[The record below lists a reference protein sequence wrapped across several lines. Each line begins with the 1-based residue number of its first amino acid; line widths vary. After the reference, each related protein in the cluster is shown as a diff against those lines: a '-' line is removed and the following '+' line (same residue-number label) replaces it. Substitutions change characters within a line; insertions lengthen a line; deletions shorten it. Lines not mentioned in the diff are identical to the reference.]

1 MEQKPTDDS
10 INDTIIRMEDLFQKQ
25 IDENAPLADRMRPRT
40 LDEFIGQKHIVGE
53 GKLLRRAIL
62 TDRLQSSIFFG
73 PPGTG
78 KTTLAAIVAN
88 ATGGAFVKLN
98 AVTAGVK
105 ELRAIVDEAEQR
117 LRLYHQPTYLLL
129 DECHRW
135 NKTQSDSL
143 LPALEKGVIR
153 FIGSTTEN
161 PMIAM
166 TSAIVSRCRVFQFYP
181 LTNEDVE
188 QAILHAL
195 KDEERGFGKLP
206 VVLEE
211 EALHTISAIAN
222 GDCRNALNALELA
235 VLTTS
240 ENETGD
246 IRITREIAAE
256 SSQKKV
262 IKCDEQ
268 LFYDMLSAFCKSLRG
283 GDSDAAIAWF
293 TRLLYAGVDP
303 RIIARRLIAH
313 ASEDVGLANPQA
325 MVQAVAAA
333 DALEHV
339 GLPEA
344 RLSLTQAIIFIC
356 ESPKSNS
363 VVTALMAASADAET
377 SFDEPVPIYL
387 RDTSFAGAAKLGHGK
402 GYLYPHDFPGH
413 WVKQDYM
420 PPALKGRRYY
430 TPSDQGQEAK
440 ILENHQRRDKLRN
453 GEPPDKTDE

>member
-1 MEQKPTDDS
+1 
-10 INDTIIRMEDLFQKQ
+10 MEDLFQNH
-25 IDENAPLADRMRPRT
+25 IEENAPLADRMRPRT
-40 LDEFIGQKHIVGE
+40 LDEFIGQTHIVGE

-117 LRLYHQPTYLLL
+117 LRLYRQPTYLLL

-135 NKTQSDSL
+135 SKTQSDSL

-181 LTNEDVE
+181 LTGEDVE
-188 QAILHAL
+188 QAVQNAL
-195 KDEERGFGKLP
+195 RDEERGFGKLN

-235 VLTTS
+235 VLTTTAD
-240 ENETGD
+240 ETGE
-246 IRITREIAAE
+246 IRITRDIAAE
-256 SSQKKV
+256 SSQRKV

-293 TRLLYAGVDP
+293 SRLLYAGVDP

-333 DALEHV
+333 DALEHI

-344 RLSLTQAIIFIC
+344 RLSLVQAIIFIC

-363 VVTALMAASADAET
+363 VVMALSEAAADAER
-377 SFDEPVPIYL
+377 SFDEPVPVYL
-387 RDTSFAGAAKLGHGK
+387 RDTSFAGAGKLGHGK

-413 WVKQDYM
+413 WVRQEYM

-430 TPSDQGQEAK
+430 IPSDQGQEAK
-440 ILENHQRRDKLRN
+440 IRENHEKRDLLR
-453 GEPPDKTDE
+453 GEASPVTSDKNEG

>member
-1 MEQKPTDDS
+1 
-10 INDTIIRMEDLFQKQ
+10 MEDLFQNQ
-25 IDENAPLADRMRPRT
+25 IEESAPLADRMRPRT
-40 LDEFIGQKHIVGE
+40 LDEFIGQRHIVGE

-88 ATGGAFVKLN
+88 VTGGAFVKLN

-117 LRLYHQPTYLLL
+117 LRLYRQPTYLLL

-135 NKTQSDSL
+135 SKTQSDSL
-143 LPALEKGVIR
+143 LPALEKGIIR

-181 LTNEDVE
+181 LTSEDVE
-188 QAILHAL
+188 QAVLAAVN
-195 KDEERGFGKLP
+195 DGERGFGKLP

-235 VLTTS
+235 VLTT
-240 ENETGD
+240 EKNEAGE

-262 IKCDEQ
+262 IKLDEQ

-344 RLSLTQAIIFIC
+344 RLSLTQAILFIC

-363 VVTALMAASADAET
+363 VVMALAAASADAEA
-377 SFDEPVPIYL
+377 SFDEPVPVYL
-387 RDTSFAGAAKLGHGK
+387 RDTSFAGAGKLGHGK

-420 PPALKGRRYY
+420 PPSLKGRRYY
-430 TPSDQGQEAK
+430 IPSDQGQEAK
-440 ILENHQRRDKLRN
+440 ILENHQRREKLRN
-453 GEPPDKTDE
+453 GEPLPKDKSEE

>member
-1 MEQKPTDDS
+1 
-10 INDTIIRMEDLFQKQ
+10 MEDLFQNH
-25 IDENAPLADRMRPRT
+25 IEENAPLADRMRPRT
-40 LDEFIGQKHIVGE
+40 LDEFIGQRHIVGE

-105 ELRAIVDEAEQR
+105 ELRAIVEEAEGR
-117 LRLYHQPTYLLL
+117 LKLYRQPTYLLL

-135 NKTQSDSL
+135 NKAQSDSL
-143 LPALEKGVIR
+143 LPALEKGIIR

-161 PMIAM
+161 PMISM

-181 LTNEDVE
+181 LSSEDVE
-188 QAILHAL
+188 QAVLAAV
-195 KDEERGFGKLP
+195 KDEERGFGKLN
-206 VVLEE
+206 VALED

-235 VLTTS
+235 VLTTQP
-240 ENETGD
+240 NESGE

-283 GDSDAAIAWF
+283 GDSDAAVAWF
-293 TRLLYAGVDP
+293 SRLLYAGVDP

-333 DALEHV
+333 DALEHI

-344 RLSLTQAIIFIC
+344 RLSLVQAIIFIC

-363 VVTALMAASADAET
+363 VVVALGAASADAEA
-377 SFDEPVPIYL
+377 SFDEPVPVYL
-387 RDTSFAGAAKLGHGK
+387 RDTSFAGASRLGHGK

-413 WVKQDYM
+413 WVRQEYM
-420 PPALKGRRYY
+420 PPSLKGRRYY
-430 TPSDQGQEAK
+430 IPSDQGQEAK
-440 ILENHQRRDKLRN
+440 IRENHEKREKLR
-453 GEPPDKTDE
+453 GGSPPADEKTEE

>member
-1 MEQKPTDDS
+1 
-10 INDTIIRMEDLFQKQ
+10 MEDLFQNH
-25 IDENAPLADRMRPRT
+25 IEENAPLADRMRPRT
-40 LDEFIGQKHIVGE
+40 LDEFVGQKHIVGE

-105 ELRAIVDEAEQR
+105 ELRAIVDEAEKR
-117 LRLYHQPTYLLL
+117 LKLYRQPTYLLL

-135 NKTQSDSL
+135 NKAQSDSL

-161 PMIAM
+161 PMISM

-181 LTNEDVE
+181 LSNEDVE
-188 QAILHAL
+188 QAVLAAVR
-195 KDEERGFGKLP
+195 DEERGFGKMN

-235 VLTTS
+235 VLTTPQDDAG
-240 ENETGD
+240 E
-246 IRITREIAAE
+246 IRITPEIAAE

-268 LFYDMLSAFCKSLRG
+268 LYYDMLSAFCKSLRG

-293 TRLLYAGVDP
+293 TRMLYAGVDP

-333 DALEHV
+333 DALEHI

-344 RLSLTQAIIFIC
+344 RLPLTQAIIFIC

-363 VVTALMAASADAET
+363 VVMALSGAAADAET
-377 SFDEPVPIYL
+377 SFDEPVPVYL
-387 RDTSFAGAAKLGHGK
+387 RDTSYAGAAKLGHGK

-413 WVKQDYM
+413 WVKQEYM
-420 PPALKGRRYY
+420 PPSLKGRRYY
-430 TPSDQGQEAK
+430 VPSDQGQEAK
-440 ILENHQRRDKLRN
+440 IKENHERREQLRN
-453 GEPPDKTDE
+453 GETPAPKEQTDSERT

>member
-1 MEQKPTDDS
+1 MD
-10 INDTIIRMEDLFQKQ
+10 DLFTNTA
-25 IDENAPLADRMRPRT
+25 EESAPLADRMRPRT
-40 LDEFIGQKHIVGE
+40 LDEFVGQEHIVGE
-53 GKLLRRAIL
+53 GRLLRRAIL

-88 ATGGAFVKLN
+88 ATGGAFAKLN

-105 ELRAIVDEAEQR
+105 ELRAIVEDAENR
-117 LRLYHQPTYLLL
+117 LKLYRKPTYLLL

-135 NKTQSDSL
+135 SKTQSDSL
-143 LPALEKGVIR
+143 LPALEKGTIR

-161 PMIAM
+161 PMISM

-181 LTNEDVE
+181 LTSDDVE
-188 QAILHAL
+188 KVVLNAL
-195 KDEERGFGKLP
+195 SDAERGFGKLD

-211 EALHTISAIAN
+211 DALHTISAIAN

-235 VLTTS
+235 VLTTLPD
-240 ENETGD
+240 GAGK
-246 IRITREIAAE
+246 IRVTKEIAAE
-256 SSQKKV
+256 SSQRKV
-262 IKCDEQ
+262 VKCDEQ

-283 GDSDAAIAWF
+283 GDSDAALAWF
-293 TRLLYAGVDP
+293 ARLLYAGVDP

-333 DALEHV
+333 EALERV
-339 GLPEA
+339 GVPEA
-344 RLSLTQAIIFIC
+344 RLSLTQAILYIC

-363 VVTALMAASADAET
+363 VVTAMSAAFADAES
-377 SFDEPVPIYL
+377 SFDEPVPVHL

-402 GYLYPHDFPGH
+402 GYLYPHDYPGH

-420 PPALKGRRYY
+420 PPSLQGKRYY
-430 TPSDQGQEAK
+430 DPSDQGQEAK
-440 ILENHQRRDKLRN
+440 IKENHEKRDPLR
-453 GEPPDKTDE
+453 GDG

>member
-1 MEQKPTDDS
+1 
-10 INDTIIRMEDLFQKQ
+10 
-25 IDENAPLADRMRPRT
+25 MRPRT
-40 LDEFIGQKHIVGE
+40 LDEFIGQTHIVGE

-117 LRLYHQPTYLLL
+117 LRLYRQPTYLLL

-135 NKTQSDSL
+135 SKTQSDSL
-143 LPALEKGVIR
+143 LPALEKGIIR

-181 LTNEDVE
+181 LTSEDVE
-188 QAILHAL
+188 QAVLAAVN
-195 KDEERGFGKLP
+195 DGERGFGKLP

-235 VLTTS
+235 VLTT
-240 ENETGD
+240 ERNKAGE

-262 IKCDEQ
+262 IKLDEQ

-344 RLSLTQAIIFIC
+344 RLSLTQAILFIC

-363 VVTALMAASADAET
+363 VVMALAAASADAET
-377 SFDEPVPIYL
+377 SFDEPVPVYL
-387 RDTSFAGAAKLGHGK
+387 RDTSFAGAGKLGHGK

-420 PPALKGRRYY
+420 PPSLKGRRYY
-430 TPSDQGQEAK
+430 IPSDQGQEAK
-440 ILENHQRRDKLRN
+440 ILENHQRREKLRN
-453 GEPPDKTDE
+453 GEPLPKDKSEE

>member
-1 MEQKPTDDS
+1 
-10 INDTIIRMEDLFQKQ
+10 MEDLFQNH
-25 IDENAPLADRMRPRT
+25 IEENAPLADRMRPRT
-40 LDEFIGQKHIVGE
+40 LDEFIGQRHIVGE

-88 ATGGAFVKLN
+88 ATGGAFVRLN

-105 ELRAIVDEAEQR
+105 ELRAIVEEAEQR
-117 LRLYHQPTYLLL
+117 LKLYRQPTYLLL

-135 NKTQSDSL
+135 SKTQSDSL
-143 LPALEKGVIR
+143 LPALEKGTIR

-161 PMIAM
+161 PMISM

-181 LTNEDVE
+181 LNSEDVE
-188 QAILHAL
+188 QAIVNAL
-195 KDEERGFGKLP
+195 KDEMRGFGKLN
-206 VVLEE
+206 VALED
-211 EALHTISAIAN
+211 EALHTFSAIAN

-235 VLTTS
+235 VLTTPPDAVG
-240 ENETGD
+240 E

-313 ASEDVGLANPQA
+313 ASEDIGLANPQA
-325 MVQAVAAA
+325 MVQAVTAA
-333 DALEHV
+333 DALEHI

-344 RLSLTQAIIFIC
+344 RLSLTQAIIFLC

-363 VVTALMAASADAET
+363 VVMALTAAAADAEQ

-387 RDTSFAGAAKLGHGK
+387 RDTSFAGAGKLGHGK

-420 PPALKGRRYY
+420 PPSLKGKRYY
-430 TPSDQGQEAK
+430 LPSDQGQEAK
-440 ILENHQRRDKLRN
+440 IRENHERREVLRGGKN
-453 GEPPDKTDE
+453 PPKESEKTES

>member
-1 MEQKPTDDS
+1 MESLLDQ
-10 INDTIIRMEDLFQKQ
+10 NLHR
-25 IDENAPLADRMRPRT
+25 NAPLADRMRPRT
-40 LDEFIGQKHIVGE
+40 LDEFVGQQHIVGE

-62 TDRLQSSIFFG
+62 SDRLQSSIFFG

-78 KTTLAAIVAN
+78 KTTLAGIIAA
-88 ATGGAFVKLN
+88 ATGGAFCKLN

-105 ELRAIVDEAEQR
+105 ELREMVAEAENR
-117 LRLYHQPTYLLL
+117 LRLYGQPTYLLL

-135 NKTQSDSL
+135 SKTQSDSL
-143 LPALEKGVIR
+143 LPALEKGTVR

-181 LTNEDVE
+181 LTSADVE
-188 QAILHAL
+188 QAVLRAL
-195 KDEERGFGKLP
+195 RDEERGFGKQDI
-206 VVLEE
+206 VLED

-235 VLTTS
+235 VLTTLPG
-240 ENETGD
+240 EDGV

-256 SSQKKV
+256 SSQRKV

-283 GDSDAAIAWF
+283 GDSDAALAWF
-293 TRLLYAGVDP
+293 ARLIYAGVDP

-313 ASEDVGLANPQA
+313 ASEDIGLANPQA

-333 DALEHV
+333 DALEHI
-339 GLPEA
+339 GMPEA
-344 RLSLTQAIIFIC
+344 KLPLSQAIIFLC

-363 VVTALMAASADAET
+363 IVCAVDAAMRDAEH
-377 SFDEPVPIYL
+377 SFDEPVPVYL
-387 RDTSFAGAAKLGHGK
+387 RDTAYAGAKKLGHGE
-402 GYLYPHDFPGH
+402 GYKYPHDYPGH
-413 WVKQDYM
+413 WVRQDYL
-420 PPALKGRRYY
+420 PPSLMGRRYY
-430 TPSDQGQEAK
+430 EPSDQGQEAK
-440 ILENHQRRDKLRN
+440 ILENHIRREKLRK
-453 GEPPDKTDE
+453 GENQK